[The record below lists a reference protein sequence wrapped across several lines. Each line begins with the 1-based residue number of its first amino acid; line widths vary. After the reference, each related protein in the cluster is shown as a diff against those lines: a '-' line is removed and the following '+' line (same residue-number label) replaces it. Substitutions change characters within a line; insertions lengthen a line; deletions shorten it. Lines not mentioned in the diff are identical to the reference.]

1 MSVISEEDQKENNQ
15 LTLKLNQSLKESSK
29 SSSSE
34 SSEKEDEL
42 VVSSKCLILQSDYI
56 GKTASPTINHK
67 KENEKIYDLE
77 DDIFSQ
83 SKKNLFSSEIVQ
95 KIDKNRC
102 SEMKSTEINS
112 IKVRNYNSHRKRYS
126 IIKLVEK
133 EKRNK
138 KGILSTNK
146 KEEKEISPIKKERRD
161 IFGNIINK
169 KNKKN
174 VKVSFLDFTT
184 SQPLVN
190 VVEIE
195 SFKKYNYVIGLPKE
209 KKIEKYEKCQCCITF

>member
-1 MSVISEEDQKENNQ
+1 MSVISKEDEKENNQ
-15 LTLKLNQSLKESSK
+15 LALKLSQSLKESSE
-29 SSSSE
+29 SSK
-34 SSEKEDEL
+34 SSEKEEES
-42 VVSSKCLILQSDYI
+42 VVLSNCIIMKSDYK
-56 GKTASPTINHK
+56 GKTASPPIIHK
-67 KENEKIYDLE
+67 KENKKIYDLE

-83 SKKNLFSSEIVQ
+83 SKKNLFSSENVQ
-95 KIDKNRC
+95 KMDKNRC

-112 IKVRNYNSHRKRYS
+112 IRVRNYNSPRKRYS

-133 EKRNK
+133 EKKNK
-138 KGILSTNK
+138 KGIISTNK

-161 IFGNIINK
+161 IFGNLINK

>member
-1 MSVISEEDQKENNQ
+1 MSVISEEDEKENNQ
-15 LTLKLNQSLKESSK
+15 LTLKLNQSLKESSE
-29 SSSSE
+29 SSKR
-34 SSEKEDEL
+34 SEKEDEL
-42 VVSSKCLILQSDYI
+42 VESSKCIIIQPDYL
-56 GKTASPTINHK
+56 GKTASPTINNK

-95 KIDKNRC
+95 KIDKNKC

-112 IKVRNYNSHRKRYS
+112 IRVRNYNSPRKRYS

-133 EKRNK
+133 EKKNK
-138 KGILSTNK
+138 KGFLSTQK
-146 KEEKEISPIKKERRD
+146 KEEKEISPIKTERRD
-161 IFGNIINK
+161 IFGNLINK

-174 VKVSFLDFTT
+174 VKVSFVDFTT

-195 SFKKYNYVIGLPKE
+195 SFKKYNYIIGMPKE
-209 KKIEKYEKCQCCITF
+209 KKIEKHDKCQCCITF

>member
-1 MSVISEEDQKENNQ
+1 MSVISEEDEKENNQ
-15 LTLKLNQSLKESSK
+15 LTLKLNQSLKESSE
-29 SSSSE
+29 SSK
-34 SSEKEDEL
+34 SSEKEEDDL
-42 VVSSKCLILQSDYI
+42 VIPSKCIIMKSDYK
-56 GKTASPTINHK
+56 GKTASPPINHK
-67 KENEKIYDLE
+67 KENEKLYDLG
-77 DDIFSQ
+77 DDILLQ

-112 IKVRNYNSHRKRYS
+112 IRVRNYNSPRKRYS

-133 EKRNK
+133 EKKNK
-138 KGILSTNK
+138 KGIISTNK

-161 IFGNIINK
+161 IFGNLINK

-174 VKVSFLDFTT
+174 VKVSFVDLTT
-184 SQPLVN
+184 SQPLVD
-190 VVEIE
+190 VVDIE
-195 SFKKYNYVIGLPKE
+195 SFKKYNYIIGMPKE

>member
-1 MSVISEEDQKENNQ
+1 MSVISEEDEKENNQ
-15 LTLKLNQSLKESSK
+15 LTLKLNQSLKESSE
-29 SSSSE
+29 SSK

-42 VVSSKCLILQSDYI
+42 VESSKCIIIQPDYL
-56 GKTASPTINHK
+56 GKTASPTINNK

-112 IKVRNYNSHRKRYS
+112 IKVRNYNSPRKRYS
-126 IIKLVEK
+126 I
-133 EKRNK
+133 
-138 KGILSTNK
+138 

-161 IFGNIINK
+161 IFGNLINK

-209 KKIEKYEKCQCCITF
+209 KKIEKNDKCQCCVIF

>member
-1 MSVISEEDQKENNQ
+1 MSVISEEDEKENNQ
-15 LTLKLNQSLKESSK
+15 LTLKLNQSLKESSE
-29 SSSSE
+29 SSK

-42 VVSSKCLILQSDYI
+42 VESSKCIIIQPDYL
-56 GKTASPTINHK
+56 GKTASPTINNK

-112 IKVRNYNSHRKRYS
+112 IKVRNYNSPRKRYS

-133 EKRNK
+133 EKKNK
-138 KGILSTNK
+138 KGLFSTNK

-161 IFGNIINK
+161 IFGNLINK

-195 SFKKYNYVIGLPKE
+195 SFKKYNYIIGMPKE
-209 KKIEKYEKCQCCITF
+209 KKIEKHDKCQCCVIF

>member
-1 MSVISEEDQKENNQ
+1 MSVISEEDEKENNQ
-15 LTLKLNQSLKESSK
+15 LTLKLNQSLKESSE
-29 SSSSE
+29 SSK

-42 VVSSKCLILQSDYI
+42 VESSKCIIIQPDYL
-56 GKTASPTINHK
+56 GKTASPTINNK

-112 IKVRNYNSHRKRYS
+112 IKVRNYNSPRKRYS

-133 EKRNK
+133 EKKNK
-138 KGILSTNK
+138 KGLFSTNK

-161 IFGNIINK
+161 IFGNLINK

>member
-1 MSVISEEDQKENNQ
+1 MSVISEEDEKENNH
-15 LTLKLNQSLKESSK
+15 LTLKLNQSLKELSESSK
-29 SSSSE
+29 
-34 SSEKEDEL
+34 SSEKEDEFAS
-42 VVSSKCLILQSDYI
+42 SSKCIIIQSDYI

-77 DDIFSQ
+77 DDILSQ

-95 KIDKNRC
+95 KIDKNKC

-112 IKVRNYNSHRKRYS
+112 IRVRNYNSPRKRYS

-133 EKRNK
+133 EKKNK
-138 KGILSTNK
+138 KGFLSTQK

-161 IFGNIINK
+161 IFGNLINK

-209 KKIEKYEKCQCCITF
+209 KKIEKHDKCQCCIIF

>member
-1 MSVISEEDQKENNQ
+1 MSVISEEDEKENNQ
-15 LTLKLNQSLKESSK
+15 LTLKLNQSLKESSE
-29 SSSSE
+29 SSK

-42 VVSSKCLILQSDYI
+42 VESSKCIIIQPDYL
-56 GKTASPTINHK
+56 GKTASPTINNK

-112 IKVRNYNSHRKRYS
+112 IKVRNYNSPRKRYS

-133 EKRNK
+133 EKKNK
-138 KGILSTNK
+138 KGLFSTNK

-161 IFGNIINK
+161 IFGNLINK

-174 VKVSFLDFTT
+174 VKVSFVDFTT

-209 KKIEKYEKCQCCITF
+209 KKIEKHDKCQCCVIF

>member
-1 MSVISEEDQKENNQ
+1 MSVISEEDEKENNH
-15 LTLKLNQSLKESSK
+15 LTLKLNQSLKELSESSK
-29 SSSSE
+29 SS
-34 SSEKEDEL
+34 EKGDEFAS
-42 VVSSKCLILQSDYI
+42 SSKCIIIQSDYI

-77 DDIFSQ
+77 DDILSQ

-112 IKVRNYNSHRKRYS
+112 IRVRNYNSPRKRYS

-133 EKRNK
+133 EKKNK
-138 KGILSTNK
+138 KGFLSTQK

-161 IFGNIINK
+161 IFGNLINK

-184 SQPLVN
+184 SQPLAN

-209 KKIEKYEKCQCCITF
+209 KKIEKHDKCQCCITF

>member
-1 MSVISEEDQKENNQ
+1 MSVISEEDEKENNQ
-15 LTLKLNQSLKESSK
+15 LTLKLNQSLKKSSESSK
-29 SSSSE
+29 

-42 VVSSKCLILQSDYI
+42 VESSKCIIIQPDYL
-56 GKTASPTINHK
+56 GKTASPTINNK

-112 IKVRNYNSHRKRYS
+112 IKVRNYNSPRKRYS

-133 EKRNK
+133 EKKNK
-138 KGILSTNK
+138 KGLFSTNK

-161 IFGNIINK
+161 IFGNLINK

-209 KKIEKYEKCQCCITF
+209 KKIEKNDKCQCCVIF